1 MKTLVLSLALSL
13 FGIAAVHADDF
24 DSVSNTYEA
33 AKLPDFLPHVGKA
46 LPGRCFMAS
55 SSNKK
60 IASVLMVSFEEDGFQ
75 VAPYDADKKRED
87 IFDDMNYETV
97 LKQFPLVK
105 KMFLDV
111 NETADGAVVYKESGK
126 DEYKSEIR
134 ESEKYMIMRV
144 YLNDKVY
151 KNCNYIKKDN

>member
-1 MKTLVLSLALSL
+1 MKMLVLFLVLL
-13 FGIAAVHADDF
+13 FGAVALADDF
-24 DSVSNTYEA
+24 ESVSNTYEA

-87 IFDDMNYETV
+87 IFDEMSYETV

-105 KMFLDV
+105 KMFLDI

-126 DEYKSEIR
+126 DEYRSEIR

-151 KNCNYIKKDN
+151 KNCNYVKKDN